1 MGSIQQCCFEDKK
14 FRNNGFKRLKGRN
27 TIDKTSNNLINH
39 KKNKNNSL
47 NKKEINKNNS
57 DVNLTE
63 IKTKTNKGIP
73 KCKNKKEYINDIQ
86 NINTFNKRN
95 KKKKNKSSSVEVS
108 NPIIRKNTY
117 DGSNKSS
124 NSTNNN
130 NINRKRKFVKG
141 DKIIGEGRYGKIYS
155 GYIISNGQLITIK
168 TYNNLSDKQKNRIIK
183 NLEILYKLEHKNI
196 IKAISL
202 SDGDVYDENGDFNI
216 VFEYIGE
223 ENVEVLI
230 SKFGSLDEG
239 IIQKYTKQ
247 LLEGLQYLH
256 KQKIYHKNLKA
267 SNILVGT
274 DATIKISDCFVD
286 NLILGNAKEIYLN
299 LLESNKVD
307 YYIPPFF
314 IQSIKEYKEKKN
326 INNIENIS
334 DDDNIFEDWQSYDLW
349 FLGCLIIEVASRKK
363 PWSHYNFENNK
374 DFFKFLGSTDL
385 IPTIPKKLSKQ
396 CQELIKILLN
406 YNMTKKP
413 DIYDIIF
420 NLDFFKL
427 EPKDFTYDNIKSNI
441 NGIND
446 INYNLSESQSH
457 FIQNEDSSISFSNNM
472 ISESGTQLGQYLANN
487 KVVNILNSNQN
498 ASFSVSYT
506 IDDNSSLTQSYNM
519 INKNSPSGNKLNPLN
534 LSRGKMINNIN
545 KNKLNEMA
553 VVPEA
558 QIEQSP
564 DPVKDEKEKFFRNTN
579 Q

>member
-117 DGSNKSS
+117 DGNNKSS

-216 VFEYIGE
+216 VFEYIVQ
-223 ENVEVLI
+223 ENVEVII

-314 IQSIKEYKEKKN
+314 IQSIEEYKEKKN
-326 INNIENIS
+326 IINIENIS

-427 EPKDFTYDNIKSNI
+427 DPKDFTYDNIKNNI
-441 NGIND
+441 NGINE

-506 IDDNSSLTQSYNM
+506 VDDNSSLTQSYNM

>member
-117 DGSNKSS
+117 DGNNKSS

-130 NINRKRKFVKG
+130 GVNRKRKFVKG

-314 IQSIKEYKEKKN
+314 IKSIKEYKEKKN
-326 INNIENIS
+326 IINIENIS

>member
-1 MGSIQQCCFEDKK
+1 MGTIQQICFEDKK
-14 FRNNGFKRLKGRN
+14 FRNNGVKRLKGRN
-27 TIDKTSNNLINH
+27 TIDNTSNNLINH
-39 KKNKNNSL
+39 KTNKIKSL
-47 NKKEINKNNS
+47 NQKEMNKNNS

-63 IKTKTNKGIP
+63 IKTKKNNGIP
-73 KCKNKKEYINDIQ
+73 RNKNKKEYNNDIQ

-108 NPIIRKNTY
+108 NPLIRKNTY
-117 DGSNKSS
+117 DGNDKSS
-124 NSTNNN
+124 NSTKNN
-130 NINRKRKFVKG
+130 NINRKRKFVKA

-155 GYIISNGQLITIK
+155 GYIISNGQFITIK

-216 VFEYIGE
+216 VFENIVQ
-223 ENVEVLI
+223 ENVEVII

-267 SNILVGT
+267 SNILVDT
-274 DATIKISDCFVD
+274 DGKIKISDCFVD

-299 LLESNKVD
+299 MLESNKVD
-307 YYIPPFF
+307 YYTPPFF
-314 IQSIKEYKEKKN
+314 IKSIKEYKEKKN

-349 FLGCLIIEVASRKK
+349 FLGCLIIEVASKKK
-363 PWSHYNFENNK
+363 PWSHYDFKNNK
-374 DFFKFLGSTDL
+374 NFFKFLGSTDL

-413 DIYDIIF
+413 NIYDIIF

-427 EPKDFTYDNIKSNI
+427 EPKDFTYDNIKNNI
-441 NGIND
+441 TGINE
-446 INYNLSESQSH
+446 INNNLTESQSH
-457 FIQNEDSSISFSNNM
+457 FMQNEDSSISFNNNM
-472 ISESGTQLGQYLANN
+472 VSESGTQLGQYLENN

-519 INKNSPSGNKLNPLN
+519 INKNAPSGNKLNPLN
-534 LSRGKMINNIN
+534 LSRGKIINNKNI
-545 KNKLNEMA
+545 NKLNEMP

-558 QIEQSP
+558 KIEQSP
-564 DPVKDEKEKFFRNTN
+564 DPVKDENKEKFNY
-579 Q
+579 

>member
-1 MGSIQQCCFEDKK
+1 MI
-14 FRNNGFKRLKGRN
+14 
-27 TIDKTSNNLINH
+27 
-39 KKNKNNSL
+39 
-47 NKKEINKNNS
+47 
-57 DVNLTE
+57 
-63 IKTKTNKGIP
+63 
-73 KCKNKKEYINDIQ
+73 
-86 NINTFNKRN
+86 
-95 KKKKNKSSSVEVS
+95 
-108 NPIIRKNTY
+108 
-117 DGSNKSS
+117 
-124 NSTNNN
+124 
-130 NINRKRKFVKG
+130 
-141 DKIIGEGRYGKIYS
+141 
-155 GYIISNGQLITIK
+155 
-168 TYNNLSDKQKNRIIK
+168 
-183 NLEILYKLEHKNI
+183 
-196 IKAISL
+196 
-202 SDGDVYDENGDFNI
+202 
-216 VFEYIGE
+216 
-223 ENVEVLI
+223 
-230 SKFGSLDEG
+230 
-239 IIQKYTKQ
+239 
-247 LLEGLQYLH
+247 
-256 KQKIYHKNLKA
+256 
-267 SNILVGT
+267 
-274 DATIKISDCFVD
+274 
-286 NLILGNAKEIYLN
+286 IYL
-299 LLESNKVD
+299 K
-307 YYIPPFF
+307 I
-314 IQSIKEYKEKKN
+314 
-326 INNIENIS
+326 
-334 DDDNIFEDWQSYDLW
+334 DWQSYDLW

>member
-117 DGSNKSS
+117 DGNNKSS

-130 NINRKRKFVKG
+130 GVNRKRKFVKG

-299 LLESNKVD
+299 LLKSNKVD

-427 EPKDFTYDNIKSNI
+427 EPKDFTYDNIKNNI
-441 NGIND
+441 NGINE

>member
-117 DGSNKSS
+117 DGNNKSS

-130 NINRKRKFVKG
+130 GVNRKRKFVKG

-498 ASFSVSYT
+498 ASFSVSFT